1 MQAATHAHHGRAMAK
16 SLPDSL
22 GGAGLGPLESHYFK
36 VRRRRDP
43 DRTLD
48 PRLVGLGVA
57 AMPGSWPVSCGNRCP
72 NAASGGGMSLC
83 HVVHVTQQPMG
94 PRGVFEQAFNDGSRG
109 TQAARSSGSQ
119 FWHQSLRVRT
129 SDGREPGPDRGLQ
142 HDDGMDGIPARV

>member
-1 MQAATHAHHGRAMAK
+1 MQAATHAHHRRRRPRACRTAWAAMAWALPGV
-16 SLPDSL
+16 SL
-22 GGAGLGPLESHYFK
+22 
-36 VRRRRDP
+36 RRDP

-57 AMPGSWPVSCGNRCP
+57 AIPGSWPVSCGNRCP

-129 SDGREPGPDRGLQ
+129 SDGREPRPDRGLQ